1 MNKNQDLID
10 EYLKSINGTEISCE
24 ELARMIKKI
33 SEQPRPLTRGKRV
46 PKNFKDPN
54 QTELKF

>member
-10 EYLKSINGTEISCE
+10 EYLKSINGSEISCE
-24 ELARMIKKI
+24 ELARKIKEI
-33 SEQPRPLTRGKRV
+33 SGRRIPKKRAQ
-46 PKNFKDPN
+46 KNVKDPN